1 MHASEKLRC
10 NARIAAGLLDSLAAT
25 GNHAGHGCVRRV
37 YENENVNPRSEGAWI
52 SYSVIDSAFRSLGA
66 DRNLA
71 KRVGYGLV
79 STERIGFMLY
89 SGGVATI
96 EKAYRRCEPMFPREE
111 RDGRFHTLEV
121 KNGRARIAY
130 HPGAARHPNLDPP
143 LQDKWNANFCG
154 VREGMLE
161 ALPLSFGLLPAR
173 VKETECVGRGATHCV
188 FEVRFEAR
196 STRGAW
202 LGLGIG
208 GATAVGIGALLVPEA
223 SLLVRGAIG
232 ILIAVLSSVAGFA
245 VDLSRQLQAVAGA
258 RRGHL
263 ALLEQTDRALSEK
276 MDELATLGGRAEASA
291 GESTERLRRLL
302 EERQD
307 AIAENGARKK
317 DGDNPPD
324 TDVGHE
330 SSNEWVQLG
339 ELVGV
344 AAEAVRSTMLPS
356 QHLKLEVEDD
366 LPRVRCS
373 PFQLGQ
379 VADQLIKNA
388 ASASF
393 DDGTV
398 HVVLRSTASGVALMV
413 VDQGCGIPEEFL
425 DQVFDPFADETAA
438 CSNGGLGLAFCYRVV
453 VEHGGEMTV
462 VSDGFRGTSVTVEL
476 PRETASET
484 R

>member
-10 NARIAAGLLDSLAAT
+10 NSRIAAGLLDSLAAT

-52 SYSVIDSAFRSLGA
+52 SHSVIDSAFRSLDAGR
-66 DRNLA
+66 DLA
-71 KRVGYGLV
+71 KRVGYSLV

-121 KNGRARIAY
+121 NNGRARIAY
-130 HPGAARHPNLDPP
+130 HPGAARHSKADQP

-173 VKETECVGRGATHCV
+173 VKETECVGRGASHCV
-188 FEVRFEAR
+188 FDVHFEAR

-208 GATAVGIGALLVPEA
+208 AATAIAIGALLVPEA
-223 SLLVRGAIG
+223 SLLARGAIG
-232 ILIAVLSSVAGFA
+232 VLIAVLSSIAGFA

-263 ALLEQTDRALSEK
+263 ALLEQADRALSEK
-276 MDELATLGGRAEASA
+276 MDQLATLGGRAEASA

-307 AIAENGARKK
+307 AIAGDGARKI
-317 DGDNPPD
+317 
-324 TDVGHE
+324 DVDDSADADAGYQ
-330 SSNEWVQLG
+330 SSNEWVQLA
-339 ELVGV
+339 EVVGA
-344 AAEAVRSTMLPS
+344 AAEAVRSTMLSS
-356 QHLKLEVEDD
+356 QHLKLEVEDN

-373 PFQLGQ
+373 KFQFEQ

-388 ASASF
+388 VSASF

-398 HVVLRSTASGVALMV
+398 HVVLRSIASGVELMV
-413 VDQGCGIPEEFL
+413 LDQGCGVPEELL
-425 DQVFDPFADETAA
+425 DQLFDPFAEEPTAGTD
-438 CSNGGLGLAFCYRVV
+438 GGLGLAICHRTV
-453 VEHGGEMTV
+453 VEHGGQMTV
-462 VSDGFRGTSVTVEL
+462 ASDDFRGTCVTVVL
-476 PRETASET
+476 PRETESEA